1 MESTLFEVN
10 AVWGQRCLGSALFG
24 VNAVWGQR
32 CLGSALFGVNAV
44 WGQRC
49 LGWPGLGLLQR
60 LPELFVGQEG
70 SRQRRPTRRGDSRQC
85 GEMEFCWEFGPG
97 YQRSS
102 CVNSKSDLFLA
113 ESWEES
119 LSSGQGVAL
128 LRPSRGGAASS
139 SSASSSSGGGAASSS
154 SSGGGAASSSTP
166 SPAKAK
172 EKDLFA
178 QETPLKLKPVKRG

>member
-1 MESTLFEVN
+1 MGLACRCRSPRL
-10 AVWGQRCLGSALFG
+10 AVWGQRCLESTLFE
-24 VNAVWGQR
+24 
-32 CLGSALFGVNAV
+32 VNAV

-128 LRPSRGGAASS
+128 LRPSRGGAASY
-139 SSASSSSGGGAASSS
+139 SSASS